1 MRTALFVVLA
11 TLVSVAAVDRVTV
24 VAAAGAPCTTAT
36 ATCTEWVAPGRG
48 SARSMIYRRLSL
60 DARNDNIRRAVVMVH
75 GTNRNADPYF
85 TTATA
90 AAFLAGALDDSEGER
105 TGR

>member
-1 MRTALFVVLA
+1 
-11 TLVSVAAVDRVTV
+11 
-24 VAAAGAPCTTAT
+24 
-36 ATCTEWVAPGRG
+36 
-48 SARSMIYRRLSL
+48 MIYRRLSL

-75 GTNRNADPYF
+75 GTNRNADPDF